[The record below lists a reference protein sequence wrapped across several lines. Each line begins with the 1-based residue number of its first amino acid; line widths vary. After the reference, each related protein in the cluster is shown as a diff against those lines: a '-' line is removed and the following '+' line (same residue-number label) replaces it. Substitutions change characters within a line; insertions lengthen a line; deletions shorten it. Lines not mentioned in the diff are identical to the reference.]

1 MTFSIKNI
9 QWRAGIVQGTK
20 DDEDMTL
27 LSSSSWSGWGAR
39 GMLEL
44 AHTSL
49 QESLLVRLCEP
60 LYATLVG

>member
-20 DDEDMTL
+20 DNEDMTL
-27 LSSSSWSGWGAR
+27 LSSSSWSGRGAR

-44 AHTSL
+44 AHTGL
-49 QESLLVRLCEP
+49 QE
-60 LYATLVG
+60 